1 VKVRDAAVLAAILLN
16 LAPVAAR
23 SQDRA
28 SLRDGVAARIAQA
41 PAQAVGLYYRSLT
54 RPDSLLIGANLR
66 FHAAST
72 MKVPVM
78 IQIFRDADAGLL
90 ALDDSLVVHTTFP
103 SLVDGSP
110 FDVDKADD
118 SDSTLYLRLGG
129 KASIRELLDLMI
141 TRSSNLATDILI
153 ERVGAAR
160 AQASARAL
168 GAWSI
173 QVLRGVEDG
182 KAYRAGLNNTTT
194 ARDLGALLAAI
205 AQQRAASPTSCA
217 AMLAILSRQEF
228 NEGIPVGV
236 PPGTRVAHK
245 TGWIGEVVYHDAAIV
260 YRSNAGSYV
269 LVVLT
274 GGIKDDSVAHNL
286 VAEVSRMVYAGTVR

>member
-103 SLVDGSP
+103 SLVDGS
-110 FDVDKADD
+110 
-118 SDSTLYLRLGG
+118 R
-129 KASIRELLDLMI
+129 
-141 TRSSNLATDILI
+141 
-153 ERVGAAR
+153 
-160 AQASARAL
+160 
-168 GAWSI
+168 
-173 QVLRGVEDG
+173 
-182 KAYRAGLNNTTT
+182 
-194 ARDLGALLAAI
+194 
-205 AQQRAASPTSCA
+205 PTSRPT
-217 AMLAILSRQEF
+217 S
-228 NEGIPVGV
+228 
-236 PPGTRVAHK
+236 
-245 TGWIGEVVYHDAAIV
+245 
-260 YRSNAGSYV
+260 
-269 LVVLT
+269 
-274 GGIKDDSVAHNL
+274 
-286 VAEVSRMVYAGTVR
+286 